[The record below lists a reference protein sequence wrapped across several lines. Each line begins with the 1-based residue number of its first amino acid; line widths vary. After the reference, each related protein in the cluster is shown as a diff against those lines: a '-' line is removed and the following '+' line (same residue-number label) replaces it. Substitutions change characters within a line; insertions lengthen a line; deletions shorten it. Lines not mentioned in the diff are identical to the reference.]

1 MLPTISRTTTYTH
14 CGLVFIMISKKVEK
28 QVKQIVLAGARP
40 DTGNHGCA
48 ALSVCATTGLLQRLH
63 NVQLTIF
70 DLGIGMRDASIAIDG
85 KRYSYRKWGAVNS
98 RKLYKKSA
106 FWNMRVSAL
115 LGLKGNSGAVS
126 MKEADAVFDISSG
139 DSFGDLYGEHRF
151 YDDILPKLIAVEN
164 KRNLILLPQTYGPYR
179 KPKNKEIAR
188 RIVKSSFHSWA
199 RDEHS
204 FEIMKDLLGDD
215 FDPDNHHSGVDLAFL
230 LPVINP
236 RENGLTIWIQQK
248 RVSGESVVG
257 INVSGLLYEK
267 PDYASKNYEFR
278 ANYDTVIN
286 NLIEYLLKEPSN
298 NLVLVPHVEA
308 GGMHDRDISE
318 QILSRLQEKYK
329 GRISIVPRGL
339 QASEVKHVIASLDWF
354 CGTRMHSAIAGL
366 SSCVPTTAIAYSLK
380 TKGVFETCGQGGQ
393 VVDPRTSSTDQL
405 YESIADQYEHRSD
418 CKAILEENIP
428 QVKQRA
434 KIQMDMIASCVN

>member
-1 MLPTISRTTTYTH
+1 
-14 CGLVFIMISKKVEK
+14 MIVSKKNDN
-28 QVKQIVLAGARP
+28 QVKRIVIAGARP
-40 DTGNHGCA
+40 DTGNHGCT
-48 ALSVCATTGLLQRLH
+48 ALSVCATTGLLQRLPH
-63 NVQLTIF
+63 THITLL
-70 DLGIGMRDASIAIDG
+70 DLGTGMRDASTIIDG
-85 KRYSYRKWGAVNS
+85 KEYQYRKWGAVNS
-98 RKLYKKSA
+98 RKFYKKSA
-106 FWNMRVSAL
+106 FWNMRASAF

-151 YDDILPKLIAVEN
+151 YDDILPKLIAIEN
-164 KRNLILLPQTYGPYR
+164 KRKLILLPQTYGPYR

-204 FEIMKDLLGDD
+204 FEILKDLLGDN
-215 FDPDNHHSGVDLAFL
+215 FDSNYHHSGVDIAFL
-230 LPVINP
+230 LPVIKPSDN
-236 RENGLTIWIQQK
+236 ELTTWIQQK
-248 RVSGESVVG
+248 RLAGESVVG

-267 PDYASKNYEFR
+267 PEYASKNYEFR

-318 QILSRLQEKYK
+318 QILSRLREKYSH
-329 GRISIVPRGL
+329 RVSIVPRGM
-339 QASEVKHVIASLDWF
+339 QAPEVKHIISGFDWF

-393 VVDPRTSSTDQL
+393 VVDPRTSTTDQL

-418 CKAILEENIP
+418 CQSTLKEKIP